1 MKNKDRE
8 LFYQVMCAMLPFGI
22 KGQVEIEAS
31 TGQYDIY
38 SGALEFTEVP
48 VDVELLGINTD
59 SWDIEVYRLSDID
72 VDLSEYCYT
81 LDDFVPY
88 LRRIET
94 MTKEENDKYRSI
106 ENKGPQDFLNYAK
119 KKLDYLYSIGV
130 DAHGLI
136 DKGYANEKK

>member
-1 MKNKDRE
+1 
-8 LFYQVMCAMLPFGI
+8 MCAMLPFGI

-59 SWDIEVYRLSDID
+59 GWDIEVYPLGNID
-72 VDLSEYCYT
+72 LTDYYYT
-81 LDDFVPY
+81 LDDFTPY
-88 LRRIET
+88 LRRIEY
-94 MTKEENDKYRSI
+94 MTDKENEIYRSI
-106 ENKGPQDFLNYAK
+106 ENKGPQDFLNYGK
-119 KKLDYLYSIGV
+119 KKLDYLYSIGI